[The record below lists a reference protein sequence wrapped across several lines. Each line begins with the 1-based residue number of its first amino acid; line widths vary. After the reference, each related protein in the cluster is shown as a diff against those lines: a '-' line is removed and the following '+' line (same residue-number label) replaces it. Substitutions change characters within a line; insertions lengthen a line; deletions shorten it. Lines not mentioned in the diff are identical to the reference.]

1 MTEREKKEGK
11 EEREKEKHG
20 DNRSMKLKCIA
31 QGMHS
36 SRGETPWEFH
46 CRALKGRV
54 AQWLRS
60 TEYIVRSSWHA
71 PMQK

>member
-1 MTEREKKEGK
+1 MTEREERERK
-11 EEREKEKHG
+11 EER
-20 DNRSMKLKCIA
+20 DNSSMKLECIA

-54 AQWLRS
+54 AIMLLVWLRS
-60 TEYIVRSSWHA
+60 TEYIVRSLQHA
-71 PMQK
+71 RMQK